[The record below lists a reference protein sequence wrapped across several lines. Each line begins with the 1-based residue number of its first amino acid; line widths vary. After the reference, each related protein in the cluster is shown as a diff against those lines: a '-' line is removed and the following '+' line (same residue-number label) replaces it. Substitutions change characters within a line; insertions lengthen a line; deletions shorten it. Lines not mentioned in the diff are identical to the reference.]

1 MTTLI
6 GAVEDA
12 GRPSPVTR
20 WEQRTEW
27 PLVILAVVFLVAYA
41 TPILDRSLS
50 PALRSTCHAANLAIW
65 IAFAVDYVSRL
76 ALARRWRYF
85 WTHLH
90 DLAMVV
96 LPILRPLRLL
106 RLLLL
111 LRVLN
116 RRAASSLHGRV
127 VIYIGG
133 SAVLLVGCAA
143 LAMLD
148 AERGH
153 SGANITSFGDA
164 LWWAMTTVTTV
175 GYGDRYPLTTEG
187 RGIAVALMI
196 GGIALIGIITATFA
210 SWLIDRVRTVAEDE
224 QAATRA
230 DLHKLSAHV
239 AALRPTTLSTSLV
252 ELADLHRDGLL
263 SDDEFSAAKARLL
276 ATVG

>member
-6 GAVEDA
+6 GTTEDA
-12 GRPSPVTR
+12 GQPTPVGR

-27 PLVILAVVFLVAYA
+27 PLVILAIIFLVAYA
-41 TPILDRSLS
+41 TPILDQSLS
-50 PALRSTCHAANLAIW
+50 PALRSACHVVNIAIW
-65 IAFAVDYVSRL
+65 IAFAIDYASRL

-96 LPILRPLRLL
+96 LPVLRPLRLL

-148 AERGH
+148 AERRH
-153 SGANITSFGDA
+153 DGANISSFGDA

-175 GYGDRYPLTTEG
+175 GYGDRYPVTTEG
-187 RGIAVALMI
+187 RGIATALMI
-196 GGIALIGIITATFA
+196 GGIALIGVITATFA

-230 DLHKLSAHV
+230 DLQRLSAEIG
-239 AALRPTTLSTSLV
+239 ALRPTTLSTSLV
-252 ELADLHRDGLL
+252 ELADLRREGLL
-263 SDDEFSAAKARLL
+263 SEDEFATAKAQLL
-276 ATVG
+276 T